1 MENKT
6 YITPDIHICD
16 VMIEGVLCSSGTDA
30 TQTFSNGL
38 QDYNATDG
46 AW

>member
-6 YITPDIHICD
+6 YITPEFRITE
-16 VMIEGVLCSSGTDA
+16 MEFEGVLCSSGTDA

-38 QDYNATDG
+38 QEYNATDG